1 MLGRTA
7 AVKLSI
13 VMLVFC
19 LLLSGCS
26 AANQDSMNL
35 KKTFVESGLSITL
48 DIGFTERYSSD
59 SYACLTSAD
68 ISVFIFKE
76 NKSVFD
82 NPAMSAEEYAGLL
95 MEENSLELNTE
106 NSGGILNF
114 RYDKDMDGGSATCFS
129 YIYESSDAFWLV
141 QFACD
146 SRNADDFEPYI
157 DQYAASV
164 STD

>member
-1 MLGRTA
+1 MFDRTA
-7 AVKLSI
+7 AVKLCT
-13 VMLVFC
+13 VMLIFC

-26 AANQDSMNL
+26 SAKQESL

-48 DIGFTERYSSD
+48 DRGFTERYSSD
-59 SYACLTSAD
+59 SYACLASAD

-82 NPAMSAEEYAGLL
+82 DPGMSAEEYAGLL

-106 NSGGILNF
+106 DSGGILNF
-114 RYDKDMDGGSATCFS
+114 RYDKDTDDGSATCFS
-129 YIYESSDAFWLV
+129 YIYESADAFWLV

-146 SRNADDFEPYI
+146 SKNADDFEPYI